1 MFNTIWKLNGENY
14 MKTKIKI
21 KKKIIKN
28 YEKKIQKK
36 LKNKSNIN
44 K

>member
-28 YEKKIQKK
+28 YEKKFEILIFKIC
-36 LKNKSNIN
+36 L
-44 K
+44 

>member
-28 YEKKIQKK
+28 YEKKIKMK
-36 LKNKSNIN
+36 INIKNLYRI
-44 K
+44 